1 MMPALAILAGY
12 LLGSIPFGLLLGK
25 LARGRDVRQ
34 AGSGNIGAANVAR
47 VVGASAGLATLLLDA
62 GKGAAAVWLAGIAT
76 RAQIDWEVAAGIAA
90 ILGHLFPV
98 WLKFRG
104 GRGVATAAG
113 VFLLIGPLAVAGAA
127 AVWLIAMLV
136 WRYAS
141 LSSIFAATAL
151 PVLMYWLYA
160 PGYHPPQTVSFG
172 AILAALLVIWRHRPN
187 LERLV
192 AGTEPRFGRKR

>member
-1 MMPALAILAGY
+1 MMPALAVIAGY
-12 LLGSIPFGLLLGK
+12 LLGSIPFGLLLAK
-25 LARGRDVRQ
+25 LAGGRDIRL

-47 VVGASAGLATLLLDA
+47 VIGAWAGGMTLLLDA
-62 GKGAAAVWLAGIAT
+62 GKGMAAVWLAGLVTHSTIHG
-76 RAQIDWEVAAGIAA
+76 QVAAGMAA

-127 AVWLIAMLV
+127 VVWVVAMLV

-141 LSSIFAATAL
+141 LSSILAATAL
-151 PVLMYWLYA
+151 PPLMYWLYA
-160 PGYHPPQTVSFG
+160 PGYHPPQAVSLG
-172 AILAALLVIWRHRPN
+172 AILAAVLIIWRHRPN